1 MSETSP
7 QPGRP
12 VDPPRR
18 GIFLFR
24 VFGIEV
30 HADLS
35 WFLIFALITLS
46 LAYGYFPS
54 QLPGLLPSTYLVA
67 GLVASL
73 LFFSSI
79 LLHELSHSVVAK
91 RLGIE
96 VPSITLFLFG
106 GVSQLRDEPSDPQ
119 KELAITIAGP
129 LMSFALAF
137 VFGLV
142 WFFVRSAEATPISQT
157 FLWLS
162 WINFALAV
170 FNLMPGL
177 PLDGGR
183 VLRAFL
189 WWRHGSIE
197 RATRTAS
204 RAGKALAMLLILGGF
219 LMVFYGNWG
228 GIWLI
233 LIGMFLR
240 SAAEA
245 SYQDLVL
252 KRALQDARVAQAM
265 IPDVQT
271 VPPDITLRE
280 FVDEHVLRHGFRGFP
295 VREGD
300 EVLGVISL
308 DQVKGAPRE
317 VLDGST
323 VREHMVRLSPR
334 VTTSPEAPL
343 VDALRRMSASGVGR
357 LLVLEDGELIGMIT
371 KEGLLRFVEARRV
384 LGGPRGDAPEPSLA
398 DLDEAGK

>member
-1 MSETSP
+1 M
-7 QPGRP
+7 RA
-12 VDPPRR
+12 
-18 GIFLFR
+18 
-24 VFGIEV
+24 FGIDV
-30 HADLS
+30 RADPS
-35 WFLIFALITLS
+35 WFVIFALITFT
-46 LAYGYFPS
+46 LAYGYFPRE
-54 QLPGLLPSTYLVA
+54 LPGLLRSTYLVA
-67 GLVASL
+67 GVVASL

-91 RLGIE
+91 RLGID

-106 GVSQLRDEPSDPQ
+106 GVSQLQDEPDDPR

-137 VFGLV
+137 LFTAI
-142 WFFVRSAEATPISQT
+142 WFFVRGAGATPVSQT
-157 FLWLS
+157 FLWLGG
-162 WINFALAV
+162 INFALAV
-170 FNLMPGL
+170 FNLLPGL

-204 RAGKALAMLLILGGF
+204 LTGKALAMGLILLGF
-219 LMVFYGNWG
+219 LLLFYGQWG
-228 GIWLI
+228 GVWLI

-252 KRALQDARVAQAM
+252 KRALSDASVAQAM
-265 IPDVQT
+265 IANPVT
-271 VPPDITLRE
+271 VAPDITLRE

-308 DQVKGAPRE
+308 DQVKGTPRE
-317 VLDGST
+317 ELDGSA
-323 VREHMVRLSPR
+323 VRERMVRLSPR
-334 VTTSPEAPL
+334 ITTSPAAPL
-343 VDALRRMSASGVGR
+343 VEALRRMQASGVGR
-357 LLVLEDGELIGMIT
+357 LLVLEDGELVGMIT
-371 KEGLLRFVEARRV
+371 KEGLLRFIEARRV
-384 LGGPRGDAPEPSLA
+384 LGGPPRGDAPSLA
-398 DLDEAGK
+398 DTER